1 MGSCVNL
8 VQERPTPSE
17 VHISAALPSAG
28 WLVRNEESQ
37 ILSQLQPVQNLH
49 LTSSPAQK
57 SDLGIASTFSLI
69 TVVQTS

>member
-1 MGSCVNL
+1 MKACNWMGSCVNL

-17 VHISAALPSAG
+17 VPISAAFLPSAG

-49 LTSSPAQK
+49 FNKLPSSEE
-57 SDLGIASTFSLI
+57 
-69 TVVQTS
+69 